1 MKGVYVLII
10 SISDDIELR
19 IGAIGQQKF
28 KPGTWVY
35 IGSAFGNA
43 STNLEHRIRRHF
55 SNEKKPHWHIDLLLK
70 VTGPPKQVIWS
81 ESERKRECE
90 IASILK
96 QHEKFIAGPKG
107 FGSSDCKAKCGTH
120 LFRHSGNG
128 TEETIQKLFQG
139 IGLEPR
145 SLEALQ

>member
-1 MKGVYVLII
+1 MKGVYALII
-10 SISDDIELR
+10 SISDEIEVP
-19 IGAIGQQKF
+19 IGAIGPQKF
-28 KPGTWVY
+28 ESGKWVY
-35 IGSAFGNA
+35 IGSAFGSA
-43 STNLEHRIRRHF
+43 STSLEHRIQRHF
-55 SNEKKPHWHIDLLLK
+55 SSEKKFHWHIDLLLG

-90 IASILK
+90 IASFLK

-107 FGSSDCKAKCGTH
+107 FGSSDCGAKCGTH
-120 LFRHSGNG
+120 LFRHSGSG
-128 TEETIQKLFQG
+128 TEETIKKLFRG